1 MMVGGRFAVGA
12 QPPRGVSAELIEQI
26 REVESTLSNE
36 DKASKRWTLTW
47 LEGRAV
53 VALDDGPVLRG

>member
-12 QPPRGVSAELIEQI
+12 QPPRGVPEGLIEQI
-26 REVESTLSNE
+26 REVESTLSSE
-36 DKASKRWTLTW
+36 EKANKRWTLTW

-53 VALDDGPVLRG
+53 VALDDGPILRG